1 MLIKPNEIR
10 TKASRCYTDIL
21 VSSIQD
27 TPDFPI
33 YIRFRK
39 IKPKD
44 ARGNI
49 SLIRDELSNLIN
61 GSKEKK
67 GYGYTIELIEK
78 NHREIG
84 KQQLPN
90 KIFFETL
97 DDYLKFI
104 RRETEYHQ
112 FLSTVQQIS
121 EELPQLIP
129 WIKSSPQ
136 KVIGNLNEWD
146 DIIKVCKYFIQN
158 PQPHIFI
165 REIPLDIST
174 KFIEK
179 NTSIIR
185 PLLNILI
192 ADYLNEDET
201 NFNKRFNLKYDEK
214 LVRFRILDSEIALEF
229 FNGID
234 DMSIPQSQFNQLN
247 IPCHNVFV
255 VENKTNMLTTFLTM
269 PSMEKSIAV
278 FGKGFDIVMLKNA
291 KWLSDKQIIYW
302 GDIDPHGFQILSQ
315 MRSYFPQTQ
324 SCMMDFDTFREFE
337 DLVVTGAYTN
347 VTELQNLTS
356 EEHLLFEHLSNLE
369 KNNRLEQE
377 KITHE
382 YALKKIYDIVNI

>member
-1 MLIKPNEIR
+1 MIIQPNEIQK
-10 TKASRCYTDIL
+10 KARRKYAEIL
-21 VSSIQD
+21 SNSIND
-27 TPDFPI
+27 TPDFPLDI
-33 YIRFRK
+33 PFGK
-39 IKPKD
+39 IKAKD
-44 ARGNI
+44 IPDNI
-49 SLIRDELSNLIN
+49 PILQKEIENLLIN
-61 GSKEKK
+61 SKKRK
-67 GYGYTIELIEK
+67 GYGYTVQLVERRDQ
-78 NHREIG
+78 NIG
-84 KQQLPN
+84 HQQFPN

-97 DDYLKFI
+97 EDYLKFL
-104 RRETEYHQ
+104 RRGPEYKQ
-112 FLSTVQQIS
+112 FLSIVQRLS

-129 WIKSSPQ
+129 WAKSKPM
-136 KVIGNLNEWD
+136 KIIDNLEKWD
-146 DIIKVCKYFIQN
+146 DLIKVCKYFIQD
-158 PQPHIFI
+158 PQPNIFI

-185 PLLNILI
+185 PLLDILI

-214 LVRFRILDSEIALEF
+214 IVRFRILDSEIALEF

-377 KITHE
+377 KIIHE
-382 YALKKIYDIVNI
+382 YALKKIHDIMDI